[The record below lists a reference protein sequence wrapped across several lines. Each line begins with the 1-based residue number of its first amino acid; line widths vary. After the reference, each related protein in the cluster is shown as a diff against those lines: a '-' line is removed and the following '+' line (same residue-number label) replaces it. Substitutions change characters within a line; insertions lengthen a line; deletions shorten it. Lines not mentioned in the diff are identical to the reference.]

1 MYTDIFWI
9 IGGKKILFVFF
20 FLFLIL
26 GETRKT
32 ANQNIYKD
40 FQTVFIFGSQT
51 AQLQKRRC
59 WNANESEFELS
70 MCLSQ
75 GYSPEETLASAFL
88 HLEATWVQFMLQSG
102 YTLWTR
108 KQNAGIWMNLPV

>member
-51 AQLQKRRC
+51 AQLQKEG
-59 WNANESEFELS
+59 AE
-70 MCLSQ
+70 
-75 GYSPEETLASAFL
+75 
-88 HLEATWVQFMLQSG
+88 MLMRPS
-102 YTLWTR
+102 L
-108 KQNAGIWMNLPV
+108 N